1 MDGYANRNCY
11 IYNTVQTFRVI
22 ELFDF
27 KSYFSNQGWF
37 SSRCYITRQ
46 PECGSAC
53 FQECS
58 LDRGISNNSNSWN
71 CVIYYMSDAVCFTN
85 MSLFNPQDNPLDKYC
100 YHKLRPGGRWHI
112 WGHLRLEGPGA
123 GTQADM
129 APESLWLVTDSCACW
144 IWCDFDTCIL
154 MYKDTYISAS
164 V

>member
-37 SSRCYITRQ
+37 SSHCYITRQ
-46 PECGSAC
+46 PECGSSC

-58 LDRGISNNSNSWN
+58 LDRGINNNSNSWN
-71 CVIYYMSDAVCFTN
+71 CVIYYMWDAVCFTN

-100 YHKLRPGGRWHI
+100 YHKLRPVGRWHI
-112 WGHLRLEGPGA
+112 WGHLRLEVWEQEPRL
-123 GTQADM
+123 T
-129 APESLWLVTDSCACW
+129 WLQSRSGWSQTLVPVEYGV
-144 IWCDFDTCIL
+144 IL
-154 MYKDTYISAS
+154 TLAS
-164 V
+164 